1 MLIVNYHSVSQGGAI
16 NGDGKANKMQFLK
29 TAVAA
34 RRNTGGP
41 RHCPERVPVPQRVLG
56 RSALVGPWRRLRS
69 RESCVSVQLPN
80 ALFPSCCRYAGG
92 AWHDLLE
99 DRPPSRPPRSPLP
112 RGRALRDLPS
122 QRRPLAPPRAWASV
136 STA

>member
-1 MLIVNYHSVSQGGAI
+1 MLIVNYYSVSQGGAI

-41 RHCPERVPVPQRVLG
+41 RHCPERVPVPQGVLG

-69 RESCVSVQLPN
+69 RAELCLRSVTECP
-80 ALFPSCCRYAGG
+80 FP
-92 AWHDLLE
+92 LL
-99 DRPPSRPPRSPLP
+99 L
-112 RGRALRDLPS
+112 
-122 QRRPLAPPRAWASV
+122 
-136 STA
+136 